1 MRDVPILITL
11 ITNDGAGSEM
21 LRQEVRVELERV
33 RAQIGLQIR
42 IDITTVD
49 RFGKSYCTVKQLLS
63 QVPKIKILVLDGCR
77 STTTTI
83 PSASGD
89 TNLTITITWPE
100 TNLAEVTEVAC
111 PCGTLNIIAQ
121 VTTRLCGG
129 NFINGA
135 QWDTANIDPCN
146 LSDNARRI
154 CQLSWDISFSIV
166 NNDTIST

>member
-63 QVPKIKILVLDGCR
+63 QVPKIKILSIRLVLNHCR
-77 STTTTI
+77 STTHTTI
-83 PSASGD
+83 PSA
-89 TNLTITITWPE
+89 L
-100 TNLAEVTEVAC
+100 V
-111 PCGTLNIIAQ
+111 
-121 VTTRLCGG
+121 RH
-129 NFINGA
+129 
-135 QWDTANIDPCN
+135 
-146 LSDNARRI
+146 
-154 CQLSWDISFSIV
+154 
-166 NNDTIST
+166 